1 MSYEVLAKE
10 IIEKVGGASNVS
22 AVAHC
27 MTRLRFNLKDDSKV
41 NLETVKAIDGVVGAV
56 NKGGQFQVIIGTHV
70 SKVFDAIQAVGNF
83 DQSSSDEPE
92 EKKSVASQIL
102 DAIAGTFSPII
113 PAIAGS
119 GMIKALLAVLT
130 TFNWLSTDSQTYYI
144 LNFVSDATFYFLPFL
159 LAFSASKKFK
169 CSPYVAAA
177 LAGILLHPNLGALA
191 ELGNPVQYFGLPVTL
206 ATYSSSVIPIILIVW
221 VQSYV
226 EKYAKKYSPN
236 SVEIF
241 LAPMI
246 TMLVMSILALVVLG
260 PIGAIAGDYL
270 AQGFTFLDEKA
281 SWLVPTIIGALC
293 PLLVITGMHYSL
305 VPICLAQLAT
315 LGYDS
320 FLSPGMMVSN
330 IAQGVAAAVVAFKAK
345 DQNMKSIAASSAIT
359 GVMGITEPA
368 LYGVNLPLKTPLYSA
383 MIGGGCAGLYA
394 GITGI
399 RAFASSSPGLAALPV
414 FIGGEGMSNFINA
427 IISVAIAI
435 VVTAVAA
442 LVLVKIEVP
451 ESKENE
457 IKEAKKDNIQLN
469 KKVIIQSPMT
479 GTVLPLSQVSDEAFA
494 SEAMGKGIAIIP
506 EEGKVFS
513 PVDGTIAMVFGTKH
527 AIGLVSKTG
536 VEVLIHVGIDT
547 VKLNGQHFN
556 AYVKSGQVV
565 KKGDLLL
572 EFDMDAIKEAGFSL
586 ETPVI
591 ITNTQ
596 QYLDIIE
603 TEESLIQVNKELLTI
618 IS

>member
-27 MTRLRFNLKDDSKV
+27 MTRLRFNLKDESKV

-293 PLLVITGMHYSL
+293 PLLVMTGMHYSL

-427 IISVAIAI
+427 IISLAIAI

-469 KKVIIQSPMT
+469 KKVIIQSPMI

-527 AIGLVSKTG
+527 AIGLVSESG

-556 AYVKSGQVV
+556 AYVESGQVV

>member
-83 DQSSSDEPE
+83 EQSSSDEPE

-293 PLLVITGMHYSL
+293 PLLVMTGMHYSL

-556 AYVKSGQVV
+556 AYVESGQVV

>member
-10 IIEKVGGASNVS
+10 IIEKVGGASNIS

-293 PLLVITGMHYSL
+293 PLLVMTGMHYSL

-556 AYVKSGQVV
+556 AYVESGQVV

>member
-27 MTRLRFNLKDDSKV
+27 MTRLRFNLKDESKV

-70 SKVFDAIQAVGNF
+70 SKVFEAIQAVGNF

-191 ELGNPVQYFGLPVTL
+191 ELDNPVQYFGLPVTL

-226 EKYAKKYSPN
+226 EKCAKKYSPN

-293 PLLVITGMHYSL
+293 PLLVMTGMHYSL

-399 RAFASSSPGLAALPV
+399 RAFASSSLGLAALPV

-527 AIGLVSKTG
+527 AIGLVSESG

-547 VKLNGQHFN
+547 VKLNGQYFN
-556 AYVKSGQVV
+556 AYIESGQVV

>member
-70 SKVFDAIQAVGNF
+70 SKVFDVIQAVGNF

-119 GMIKALLAVLT
+119 GMIKALLALLT

-293 PLLVITGMHYSL
+293 PLLVMTGMHYSL

-469 KKVIIQSPMT
+469 KKVIIQSPMI

-556 AYVKSGQVV
+556 AYVESGQVV

>member
-70 SKVFDAIQAVGNF
+70 SKVFDVIQAVGNF

-119 GMIKALLAVLT
+119 GMIKALLALLT

-293 PLLVITGMHYSL
+293 PLLVMTGMHYSL

-399 RAFASSSPGLAALPV
+399 RAFASSNPGLAALPV

-442 LVLVKIEVP
+442 LVLVKIEIP

-556 AYVKSGQVV
+556 AYVESGQVV

>member
-41 NLETVKAIDGVVGAV
+41 NLEAVKAIDGVVGAV

-293 PLLVITGMHYSL
+293 PLLVMTGMHYSL

-399 RAFASSSPGLAALPV
+399 RAFASSSLGLAALPV

-527 AIGLVSKTG
+527 AIGLVSESG

-547 VKLNGQHFN
+547 VKLNGQYFN
-556 AYVKSGQVV
+556 AYIESGQVV

>member
-41 NLETVKAIDGVVGAV
+41 NLEAVKAIDGVVGAV

-83 DQSSSDEPE
+83 EQSSSDEPE

-119 GMIKALLAVLT
+119 GMIKALLAILT

-177 LAGILLHPNLGALA
+177 LAGILLHPNFGALA

-293 PLLVITGMHYSL
+293 PLLVMTGMHYSL

-469 KKVIIQSPMT
+469 KKVIIQSPMI

-527 AIGLVSKTG
+527 AIGLVSESG

-556 AYVKSGQVV
+556 AYVESGQVV

>member
-10 IIEKVGGASNVS
+10 IIEKVGGASNIS

-293 PLLVITGMHYSL
+293 PLLVMTGMHYSL

-469 KKVIIQSPMT
+469 KKVIIQSPMI

-527 AIGLVSKTG
+527 AIGLVSESG

-547 VKLNGQHFN
+547 VKLNGQYFN
-556 AYVKSGQVV
+556 AYVESGQVV

>member
-27 MTRLRFNLKDDSKV
+27 MTRLRFNLKDESKV

-293 PLLVITGMHYSL
+293 PLLVMTGMHYSL

-527 AIGLVSKTG
+527 AIGLVSESG

-556 AYVKSGQVV
+556 AYVESGQVV

>member
-293 PLLVITGMHYSL
+293 PLLVMTGMHYSL

-527 AIGLVSKTG
+527 AIGLVSESG

-556 AYVKSGQVV
+556 AYVESGQVV

>member
-41 NLETVKAIDGVVGAV
+41 NLEAVKAIDGVVGAV

-293 PLLVITGMHYSL
+293 PLLVMTGMHYSL

-527 AIGLVSKTG
+527 AIGLVSESG

-556 AYVKSGQVV
+556 AYVESGQVV

>member
-10 IIEKVGGASNVS
+10 IIEKVGGASNIS

-83 DQSSSDEPE
+83 DQSSSDDPE

-293 PLLVITGMHYSL
+293 PLLVMTGMHYSL

-469 KKVIIQSPMT
+469 KKVIIQSPMI

-527 AIGLVSKTG
+527 AIGLVSESG

-556 AYVKSGQVV
+556 AYVESGQVV

>member
-293 PLLVITGMHYSL
+293 PLLVMTGMHYSL

-427 IISVAIAI
+427 IISLAIAI

-469 KKVIIQSPMT
+469 KKVIIQSPMI

-527 AIGLVSKTG
+527 AIGLVSESG

-556 AYVKSGQVV
+556 AYVESGQVV

>member
-27 MTRLRFNLKDDSKV
+27 MTRLRFNLKDESKV

-70 SKVFDAIQAVGNF
+70 SKVFEAIQAVGNF

-119 GMIKALLAVLT
+119 GMIKALLALLT

-191 ELGNPVQYFGLPVTL
+191 ELDNPVQYFGLPVTL

-281 SWLVPTIIGALC
+281 SWLVPTIIGALF
-293 PLLVITGMHYSL
+293 PLLVMTGMHYSL
-305 VPICLAQLAT
+305 APICLAQLAT
-315 LGYDS
+315 LGYEN
-320 FLSPGMMVSN
+320 FLSPGMLVSN

-399 RAFASSSPGLAALPV
+399 RAFASSSLGLAALPV

-527 AIGLVSKTG
+527 AIGLVSESG

-547 VKLNGQHFN
+547 VKLNGQYFN
-556 AYVKSGQVV
+556 AYIESGQVV

>member
-41 NLETVKAIDGVVGAV
+41 NLEAVKAIDGVVGAV

-70 SKVFDAIQAVGNF
+70 SKVFDSIQAVGNF

-293 PLLVITGMHYSL
+293 PLLVMTGMHYSL

-469 KKVIIQSPMT
+469 KKVIIQSPMI

-527 AIGLVSKTG
+527 AIGLVSESG

-556 AYVKSGQVV
+556 AYVESGQVV

>member
-293 PLLVITGMHYSL
+293 PLLVMTGMHYSL

-469 KKVIIQSPMT
+469 KKVIIQSPMI

-527 AIGLVSKTG
+527 AIGLVSESG

-556 AYVKSGQVV
+556 AYVESGQVV

>member
-41 NLETVKAIDGVVGAV
+41 NLEAVKAIDGVVGAV

-293 PLLVITGMHYSL
+293 PLLVMTGMHYSL

-442 LVLVKIEVP
+442 LVLVKIEIP

-556 AYVKSGQVV
+556 TYVKSGQVV

>member
-10 IIEKVGGASNVS
+10 IIEKVGGASNIS

-293 PLLVITGMHYSL
+293 PLLVMTGMHYSL

-527 AIGLVSKTG
+527 AIGLVSESG

-547 VKLNGQHFN
+547 VKLNGQYFN
-556 AYVKSGQVV
+556 AYVESGQVV

>member
-293 PLLVITGMHYSL
+293 PLLVMTGMHYSL

-442 LVLVKIEVP
+442 LVLVKIEIP

-536 VEVLIHVGIDT
+536 VEVLIHVGIAT

>member
-41 NLETVKAIDGVVGAV
+41 NLEAVKAIDGVVGAV

-102 DAIAGTFSPII
+102 DVIAGTFSPII

-293 PLLVITGMHYSL
+293 PLLVMTGMHYSL
-305 VPICLAQLAT
+305 VPISLAQLAT

-451 ESKENE
+451 QSKENE

>member
-10 IIEKVGGASNVS
+10 IIEKVGGASNIS

-293 PLLVITGMHYSL
+293 PLLVMTGMHYSL

-469 KKVIIQSPMT
+469 KKVIIQSPMI
-479 GTVLPLSQVSDEAFA
+479 GTILPLSQVSDEAFA

-527 AIGLVSKTG
+527 AIGLVSESG

-556 AYVKSGQVV
+556 AYVESGQVV

>member
-41 NLETVKAIDGVVGAV
+41 NLEAVKAIDGVVGAV

-293 PLLVITGMHYSL
+293 PLLVMTGMHYSL

-527 AIGLVSKTG
+527 AIGLVSESG

-547 VKLNGQHFN
+547 VKLNGQYFN
-556 AYVKSGQVV
+556 AYVESGQVV

>member
-293 PLLVITGMHYSL
+293 PLLVMTGMHYSL

-556 AYVKSGQVV
+556 AYVESGQVV

>member
-293 PLLVITGMHYSL
+293 PLLVMTGMHYSL

-469 KKVIIQSPMT
+469 KKVIIQSPMI

-556 AYVKSGQVV
+556 AYVESGQVV

>member
-70 SKVFDAIQAVGNF
+70 SKVFDVIQAVGNF

-119 GMIKALLAVLT
+119 GMIKALLALLT

-293 PLLVITGMHYSL
+293 PLLVMTGMHYSL

-442 LVLVKIEVP
+442 LVLVKIEIP

-556 AYVKSGQVV
+556 AYVESGQVV

>member
-41 NLETVKAIDGVVGAV
+41 NLEAVKAIDGVVGAV

-130 TFNWLSTDSQTYYI
+130 TFNWLSMDSQTYYI

-293 PLLVITGMHYSL
+293 PLLVMTGMHYSL

-527 AIGLVSKTG
+527 AIGLVSESG

-556 AYVKSGQVV
+556 AYVESGQVV

>member
-293 PLLVITGMHYSL
+293 PLLVMTGMHYSL

-469 KKVIIQSPMT
+469 KKVIIQSPMI

-527 AIGLVSKTG
+527 AIGLVSESG

>member
-293 PLLVITGMHYSL
+293 PLLVMTGMHYSL

-427 IISVAIAI
+427 IISIAIAI

-556 AYVKSGQVV
+556 AYVESGQVV

>member
-1 MSYEVLAKE
+1 M
-10 IIEKVGGASNVS
+10 
-22 AVAHC
+22 
-27 MTRLRFNLKDDSKV
+27 LR
-41 NLETVKAIDGVVGAV
+41 
-56 NKGGQFQVIIGTHV
+56 
-70 SKVFDAIQAVGNF
+70 
-83 DQSSSDEPE
+83 
-92 EKKSVASQIL
+92 KSQL
-102 DAIAGTFSPII
+102 
-113 PAIAGS
+113 
-119 GMIKALLAVLT
+119 
-130 TFNWLSTDSQTYYI
+130 
-144 LNFVSDATFYFLPFL
+144 
-159 LAFSASKKFK
+159 
-169 CSPYVAAA
+169 
-177 LAGILLHPNLGALA
+177 NLGALA

-293 PLLVITGMHYSL
+293 PLLVMTGMHYSL

-527 AIGLVSKTG
+527 AIGLVSESG

-547 VKLNGQHFN
+547 VKLNGQYFN
-556 AYVKSGQVV
+556 AYVESGQVV

>member
-41 NLETVKAIDGVVGAV
+41 NLEAVKAIDGVVGAV

-293 PLLVITGMHYSL
+293 PLLVMTGMHYSL

-442 LVLVKIEVP
+442 LVLVKIEIP

>member
-41 NLETVKAIDGVVGAV
+41 NLEAVKAIDGVVGAV

-70 SKVFDAIQAVGNF
+70 SKVFDVIQAVGNF

-119 GMIKALLAVLT
+119 GMIKALLALLT

-293 PLLVITGMHYSL
+293 PLLVMTGMHYSL

-442 LVLVKIEVP
+442 LVLVKIEIP

-469 KKVIIQSPMT
+469 KKVIIQSPMI

-556 AYVKSGQVV
+556 AYVESGQVV

>member
-293 PLLVITGMHYSL
+293 PLLVMTGMHYSL

-469 KKVIIQSPMT
+469 KKVIIQSPMI

-527 AIGLVSKTG
+527 AIGLVSESG

-547 VKLNGQHFN
+547 VKLNGQYFN
-556 AYVKSGQVV
+556 AYVESGQVV

>member
-41 NLETVKAIDGVVGAV
+41 NLEAVKAIDGVVGAV

-293 PLLVITGMHYSL
+293 PLLVMTGMHYSL

-469 KKVIIQSPMT
+469 KKVIIQSPMI

-527 AIGLVSKTG
+527 AIGLVSESG

-547 VKLNGQHFN
+547 VKLNGQYFN
-556 AYVKSGQVV
+556 AYVESGQVV

>member
-41 NLETVKAIDGVVGAV
+41 NLEAVKAIDGVVGAV

-293 PLLVITGMHYSL
+293 PLLVMTGMHYSL

-556 AYVKSGQVV
+556 AYVESGQVV

>member
-10 IIEKVGGASNVS
+10 IIEKVGGASNIS

-293 PLLVITGMHYSL
+293 PLLVMTGMHYSL

-527 AIGLVSKTG
+527 AIGLVSESG

-556 AYVKSGQVV
+556 AYVESGQVV